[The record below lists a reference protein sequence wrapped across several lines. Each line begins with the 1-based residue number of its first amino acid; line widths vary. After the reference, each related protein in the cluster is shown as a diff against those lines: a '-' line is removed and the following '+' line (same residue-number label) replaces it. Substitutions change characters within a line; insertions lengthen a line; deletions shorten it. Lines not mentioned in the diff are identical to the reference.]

1 VSEVAA
7 FAAWLG
13 AALVV
18 LSDGRRALAVGL
30 SLIAAA
36 YAVLAW
42 GAAGWPA
49 TAAILIGGSVAA
61 LLRLRTGQAGWGVM
75 PPGST
80 PRLILSVVAGIL
92 ALWIAASVT
101 TGAGGP
107 SRYAALV
114 VLGLMGA
121 RVLTASA
128 PAVVI
133 TAVAAL
139 ALAVAMASGLAQ
151 AGPGPA
157 PYIAGALIAAG
168 VSFVRVA
175 EQRVA

>member
-1 VSEVAA
+1 VNEVAA
-7 FAAWLG
+7 FAVWLG

-18 LSDGRRALAVGL
+18 LSDGRRALALGL
-30 SLIAAA
+30 GFIAAGD
-36 YAVLAW
+36 AVLAW
-42 GAAGWPA
+42 GPAGWPA
-49 TAAILIGGSVAA
+49 TAAIFIGGLVAL

-101 TGAGGP
+101 NGAGAP
-107 SRYAALV
+107 LRYAALV

-121 RVLTASA
+121 RVLTATA
-128 PAVVI
+128 PAVVL

-139 ALAVAMASGLAQ
+139 ALAVAVASGLAP

-157 PYIAGALIAAG
+157 PYVAGALIAAG
-168 VSFVRVA
+168 VSFVGVV